1 MGYSPWGHK
10 ELDTTGAN
18 EQHGRKTV
26 THAQL
31 FYIKP
36 IRVRTDPKSQQS
48 WCV

>member
-10 ELDTTGAN
+10 ELDMAGAN
-18 EQHGRKTV
+18 EQHGIKTV

-36 IRVRTDPKSQQS
+36 IRVRRDPKSQQS
-48 WCV
+48 